1 MFYHIVMMRFQDVDR
16 AFHDRVHGYVERVKR
31 ELPYVRAYDYCRNE
45 AARAKGFDCAIV
57 ALFDSSADHDRY
69 QVSDV
74 HQEMKAFM
82 MPRVADLV
90 VCDSDTAGA
99 RP

>member
-1 MFYHIVMMRFQDVDR
+1 MFYHIVMMRFQDADR
-16 AFHDRVHGYVERVKR
+16 AFHDRVHGYGERIKR
-31 ELPYVRAYDYCRNE
+31 ELNE
-45 AARAKGFDCAIV
+45 ASRAKGFDCAII
-57 ALFDSSADHDRY
+57 ARFDSSADHDRY

-82 MPRVADLV
+82 MPRIADLV